1 MDCKT
6 KMKELADRLN
16 LDLSRFCLYH
26 FLPHLVIFWPEATPY
41 NEH

>member
-1 MDCKT
+1 MFAQKMDKT
-6 KMKELADRLN
+6 GVLSDFWMKR
-16 LDLSRFCLYH
+16 RFCLYH